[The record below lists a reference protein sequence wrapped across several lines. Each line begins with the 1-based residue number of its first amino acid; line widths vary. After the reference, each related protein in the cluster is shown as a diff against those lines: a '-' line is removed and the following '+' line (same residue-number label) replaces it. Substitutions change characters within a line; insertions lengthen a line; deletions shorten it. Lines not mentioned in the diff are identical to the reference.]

1 MNENM
6 ETRTFIGSVE
16 CRTSENDENKITLIG
31 KPIVFNQKTDIGGWW
46 EESIAPGAVDEKT
59 LRDVRFLVNHD
70 FSGIPLARSRRNTK
84 NSTMRLTINS
94 DAVDMEADLDPKNP
108 KAIEL
113 DSAVKR
119 GDISGMS
126 FAFLVDKDEW
136 SDLDS
141 DYPKRRITH
150 ISDIFEVSAVTAP
163 AYEQTSISSRSLESG
178 KKSLADARE
187 ALESAKRK
195 AEQIAGLNQ
204 RLKEINHE

>member
-16 CRTSENDENKITLIG
+16 CRASEDDENKITLTG
-31 KPIVFNQKTDIGGWW
+31 KPIVFDQKTDIGGWW

-59 LRDVRFLVNHD
+59 LRDVRLLVNHD

-84 NSTMRLTINS
+84 NSTMRLTINP

-178 KKSLADARE
+178 KKSLADARK
-187 ALESAKRK
+187 ALESAKRR